1 MLITNDPDPMSAF
14 HQQHRRVI
22 YKSISGVRS
31 IIHTLEAEDFERI
44 DCIRSCP
51 TQFQV
56 FVEGANVLVHTV
68 GSTLFATAIYT
79 QATDSRYAQ
88 RQGSDAEL
96 HAIELPD
103 ALADRCL
110 RLAQGLELTFA
121 GIELKLTPDNQ
132 TYCLEVNLSPAFS
145 LYEAYTGQPIAQA
158 VVRYLSGESG

>member
-1 MLITNDPDPMSAF
+1 MLITNDPDPVSAF

-31 IIHTLEAEDFERI
+31 ITHTLEAEDFERF

-88 RQGSDAEL
+88 RQGKAATMAWIGQQW
-96 HAIELPD
+96 HT
-103 ALADRCL
+103 RV
-110 RLAQGLELTFA
+110 RTTLTTSA
-121 GIELKLTPDNQ
+121 G
-132 TYCLEVNLSPAFS
+132 
-145 LYEAYTGQPIAQA
+145 
-158 VVRYLSGESG
+158 VRKR